1 MLKKYLL
8 SRYKGYDYGQW
19 TKDMDLLLALGIPIV
34 VLGLA
39 YLLINNA
46 SGLPVWLERLTN
58 RSGVIWTYGVIIIAV
73 ISIVRYASGN

>member
-1 MLKKYLL
+1 
-8 SRYKGYDYGQW
+8 
-19 TKDMDLLLALGIPIV
+19 MDLLLALGIPMV

-58 RSGVIWTYGVIIIAV
+58 RSGAIWTYGVIIIAV
-73 ISIVRYASGN
+73 ISIIRYASGN

>member
-1 MLKKYLL
+1 
-8 SRYKGYDYGQW
+8 
-19 TKDMDLLLALGIPIV
+19 MDLLLALGIPMV

-58 RSGVIWTYGVIIIAV
+58 RSGAIWTYGVIIIAV
-73 ISIVRYASGN
+73 ISIIKYASGN

>member
-1 MLKKYLL
+1 
-8 SRYKGYDYGQW
+8 
-19 TKDMDLLLALGIPIV
+19 MDLLLALGIPMV

-58 RSGVIWTYGVIIIAV
+58 RSGAIWTYGVIIIAV

>member
-1 MLKKYLL
+1 
-8 SRYKGYDYGQW
+8 
-19 TKDMDLLLALGIPIV
+19 MDLLIALGIPML

-39 YLLINNA
+39 YLLVNNA

-58 RSGVIWTYGVIIIAV
+58 RSGAIWTYGVIIIAV

>member
-1 MLKKYLL
+1 MN
-8 SRYKGYDYGQW
+8 
-19 TKDMDLLLALGIPIV
+19 LLLALGIPMV

-46 SGLPVWLERLTN
+46 SGFPVWLERLTN
-58 RSGVIWTYGVIIIAV
+58 RSGAIWTYGVIIIAV